1 MTAIRWI
8 SKRRWTMKHLR
19 ELAFLMLSKEE
30 AQYNAAFKEKFKRVG
45 KKAMI
50 ELADLL
56 ELREFKWDFNP
67 GGIAVSGDL
76 MLMGMWGPENGVYV
90 SMNKDFPNAPW
101 GQVLYRSIKHMK
113 DYSGGV
119 NQWLR
124 FEELKFPEIVKE
136 RVLTLRKGGQRNGEE
151 RAEQQQREERE
162 SDDHAHQDVRGAAG

>member
-1 MTAIRWI
+1 
-8 SKRRWTMKHLR
+8 
-19 ELAFLMLSKEE
+19 
-30 AQYNAAFKEKFKRVG
+30 
-45 KKAMI
+45 
-50 ELADLL
+50 
-56 ELREFKWDFNP
+56 
-67 GGIAVSGDL
+67 

-124 FEELKFPEIVKE
+124 FEELKFPETIKE

-162 SDDHAHQDVRGAAG
+162 ERESDDHAHQDVRGAAG